1 MRVWWVL
8 QGVAGIAGIIHREKK
23 KFFSFFTLTPS
34 QMWLKRPVYRG
45 FKGEGKC
52 EGRTFTLT
60 PALTL
65 PSHFRHR
72 KVSCQGFSLQNL
84 TKVPEKYSCLV
95 PTVQHRYTNS
105 IAMPDYQY
113 SYAAPLVQ
121 GCCTFTGTIICN
133 QSACHSCIIYWVN
146 YSGEDE
152 NHIRDD
158 FYSRFLS
165 LMTLFGNKILSFPI
179 KNVSLHSRKLTP
191 MSLFGNGYDYKKR
204 LLFTTTY
211 IEQVKQSHKDCN
223 RN

>member
-1 MRVWWVL
+1 
-8 QGVAGIAGIIHREKK
+8 
-23 KFFSFFTLTPS
+23 
-34 QMWLKRPVYRG
+34 
-45 FKGEGKC
+45 
-52 EGRTFTLT
+52 
-60 PALTL
+60 
-65 PSHFRHR
+65 
-72 KVSCQGFSLQNL
+72 
-84 TKVPEKYSCLV
+84 
-95 PTVQHRYTNS
+95 
-105 IAMPDYQY
+105 MPDYQY

-165 LMTLFGNKILSFPI
+165 LMTLFGN
-179 KNVSLHSRKLTP
+179 
-191 MSLFGNGYDYKKR
+191 GYDYKKR